1 MERSKRNCGRIS
13 VFKGRE
19 AKLNFE
25 IFHVLALKG
34 PQTIYDIHKELKA
47 QKGLRYIRYATV
59 NKRIRL
65 LKESGYINKIGE
77 KKTKAGFEAS
87 IYELTARAY
96 LALLLNQTN
105 LDRFIEEAGND
116 ALLSALAA
124 LFSAAKPSRATFIY
138 APNLLGRATL
148 L

>member
-1 MERSKRNCGRIS
+1 LPGHGDWRVERSKRNCGRIS

-19 AKLNFE
+19 ARLNFAV
-25 IFHVLALKG
+25 FQVLALKG

-87 IYELTARAY
+87 IYELTARSY
-96 LALLLNQTN
+96 LAILLNSIN
-105 LDRFIEEAGND
+105 LDKLVKRVDD
-116 ALLSALAA
+116 ATASMILAA
-124 LFSAAKPSRATFIY
+124 ITYTI
-138 APNLLGRATL
+138 
-148 L
+148 

>member
-19 AKLNFE
+19 ARLNFAV
-25 IFHVLALKG
+25 FQVLALKG

-77 KKTKAGFEAS
+77 KKTKAGFQAS
-87 IYELTARAY
+87 VYELTARAY
-96 LALLLNQTN
+96 LAILLNSIN
-105 LDRFIEEAGND
+105 LDKLVKRVDEAT
-116 ALLSALAA
+116 ASMILAA
-124 LFSAAKPSRATFIY
+124 ITY
-138 APNLLGRATL
+138 AI
-148 L
+148 